1 MCAVAQD
8 PVAAGRAAFAQRHW
22 ERAWELLSGA
32 DRGHPLGAED
42 LEQLAQAA
50 CWTRRYDAMIELLE
64 RAEAVYERDGNR
76 RGAARAALALAR
88 EHFQRCNEAVMAG
101 WLGRAENLLA
111 GEPESRETGL
121 LLWAKVHG
129 SLLMASDMEHILERA
144 TQLLVLARRLRD
156 PDLEALGLLEQGHAL
171 IIAERA
177 PEGLPI
183 LDQAAALAMTAA
195 SDLTT
200 TGTVYCSTI
209 FAYRNVGDW
218 QRAAEWTDEALR
230 WCRRHSV
237 SGFPGLCRLHR
248 AEIIRVRGVLE
259 EAEREAQAACDELL
273 AWAPRYAG
281 WACQELGEVRRRRG
295 DAEGAREAFEQA
307 LALGFDPQ
315 PGLALLR
322 LDEGDPDG
330 ALAGISR
337 RLADRDVFAQEGRTL
352 LLPAQL
358 TIAVAAGR
366 GEVARAALAEL
377 EALAAAGAATGVRA
391 SVAVAR
397 GEALLGEGRAGEAV
411 GHLREGW
418 RLWSAIGARFD
429 AARARM
435 LLGRAYATTQDI
447 AAARLELEG
456 AGRTFKEIGAHVEQ
470 QRIRE
475 LVSGLGRGV
484 RETQTFVFTDIV
496 DSTRLVE
503 SLGDEAWD
511 GMLAWHDRMI
521 RDCIGEHRGREIKH
535 EGDGMFI
542 AFPEPACGL
551 NFAISLQR
559 KLESHRRVHGFA
571 PRVRIGM
578 HAAEAIRRGSDFS
591 GQGVH
596 VAARVTAIGDGG
608 QILATAATLQ
618 RAGGSYRTAEPR
630 MLELK
635 GVAEVVEVVEV
646 AWRQRG

>member
-1 MCAVAQD
+1 
-8 PVAAGRAAFAQRHW
+8 
-22 ERAWELLSGA
+22 
-32 DRGHPLGAED
+32 
-42 LEQLAQAA
+42 
-50 CWTRRYDAMIELLE
+50 
-64 RAEAVYERDGNR
+64 
-76 RGAARAALALAR
+76 
-88 EHFQRCNEAVMAG
+88 
-101 WLGRAENLLA
+101 
-111 GEPESRETGL
+111 
-121 LLWAKVHG
+121 
-129 SLLMASDMEHILERA
+129 
-144 TQLLVLARRLRD
+144 
-156 PDLEALGLLEQGHAL
+156 
-171 IIAERA
+171 
-177 PEGLPI
+177 
-183 LDQAAALAMTAA
+183 
-195 SDLTT
+195 
-200 TGTVYCSTI
+200 
-209 FAYRNVGDW
+209 
-218 QRAAEWTDEALR
+218 
-230 WCRRHSV
+230 
-237 SGFPGLCRLHR
+237 
-248 AEIIRVRGVLE
+248 
-259 EAEREAQAACDELL
+259 
-273 AWAPRYAG
+273 YAG